1 MTNGDLNWN
10 SIYGL
15 LTGPAL
21 WFTFI
26 FVIGGLLIRI
36 AFLFRLSRRKDRVI
50 YNHINMDWGLRSII
64 HWIIPFASVSMRQQP
79 IFSLVAFIFHLTLI
93 AVPLFL
99 SAHILLWEEA
109 FGLTLWSI
117 PDGVSDALTL
127 IFIAA
132 ALFLIVRRRI
142 RPEVRILTGAWDYAL
157 LLIAAYWSNVPGWSS
172 VIFRRTSV
180 ELRGPGLVAPVARAL
195 RGDLGL
201 PRLAKK
207 ELRDIM
213 LGHLSDMHRFYGEA
227 TGVRVARKHLTWY
240 CQHLVDADEYRHR
253 VVRVGSAEEQL
264 RLTREYFEREG
275 GGIAIAA

>member
-142 RPEVRILTGAWDYAL
+142 RPEVRILTSAWDYAL
-157 LLIAAYWSNVPGWSS
+157 LVIAMLPFISGFMAYHQWGPYEAMLILHIVFGQILLILIPITKLAHMILFFFTRAFIG
-172 VIFRRTSV
+172 FEMGGRR
-180 ELRGPGLVAPVARAL
+180 GAR
-195 RGDLGL
+195 
-201 PRLAKK
+201 
-207 ELRDIM
+207 
-213 LGHLSDMHRFYGEA
+213 S
-227 TGVRVARKHLTWY
+227 W
-240 CQHLVDADEYRHR
+240 
-253 VVRVGSAEEQL
+253 
-264 RLTREYFEREG
+264 
-275 GGIAIAA
+275 